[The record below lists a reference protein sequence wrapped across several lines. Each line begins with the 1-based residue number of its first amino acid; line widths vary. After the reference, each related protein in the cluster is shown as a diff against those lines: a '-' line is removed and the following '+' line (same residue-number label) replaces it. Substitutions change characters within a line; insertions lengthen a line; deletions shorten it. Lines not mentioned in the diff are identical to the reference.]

1 MLVSR
6 ASCRRGCRE
15 ELILYGCK
23 KIRGS
28 RSGDGV
34 ASDGK
39 KPYHE
44 VDIQD
49 MGRLAKTETWF
60 VERTTSVPQPQN
72 KERIEDRGKA
82 TSSER
87 WHVLHD
93 GQTTDLRHFHVPI
106 EYREQTGIQGM
117 QPLRLTEQFKTLFSL
132 AVQMTETSGVDAV
145 LLLVEGTAD
154 WPRLRNMAPNS
165 KILIAADTS
174 EQLTG
179 AKEAGLEPICLEMPD
194 NPVYEKLTQA
204 VLEAVADDILAPGSA
219 VVALYSSF
227 DADSIDSL
235 SVINLDEHLNRLT
248 GRDLRQLETRVP
260 LDTLKIVVDLAVEI
274 GREGREGKPVGT
286 LFVVG
291 DSRKVL
297 ACSRSVGFDPVKGYS
312 RKERN
317 LNDPRVREG
326 IKEIAQ
332 MDGAIIVSPDGT
344 VEATCRYLDCSAAEV
359 TLSKG
364 LGARHWAAAAI
375 SCSTNA
381 VAITVSQSNG
391 TVRIFQNGETV
402 LRIEPYSRRP
412 MVWRDLDDG
421 PLPAGS

>member
-1 MLVSR
+1 MTALVNMDSAFAERSTAALGPAKR
-6 ASCRRGCRE
+6 AVLGP
-15 ELILYGCK
+15 I
-23 KIRGS
+23 
-28 RSGDGV
+28 
-34 ASDGK
+34 
-39 KPYHE
+39 
-44 VDIQD
+44 
-49 MGRLAKTETWF
+49 GRA
-60 VERTTSVPQPQN
+60 V
-72 KERIEDRGKA
+72 IGG
-82 TSSER
+82 R
-87 WHVLHD
+87 WHVVHP
-93 GQTTDLRHFHVPI
+93 GQPGGAPQSHIAT
-106 EYREQTGIQGM
+106 ENREPTPSKEM
-117 QPLRLTEQFKTLFSL
+117 QNLRLTDQFRNLMSMAVDLTKT
-132 AVQMTETSGVDAV
+132 VGIDAI

-154 WPRLRNMAPNS
+154 WPRVRNMAP
-165 KILIAADTS
+165 KAKLLVAADTF
-174 EQLTG
+174 EQLKG
-179 AKEAGLEPICLEMPD
+179 AKEAGLEPIRLEMPD
-194 NPVYEKLTQA
+194 NPPNEKLTQA

-219 VVALYSSF
+219 VVALYSGF
-227 DADSIDSL
+227 DAESIDSL

-248 GRDLRQLETRVP
+248 GRDLRQLETCVP
-260 LDTLKIVVDLAVEI
+260 LDTLKIVVDLAIEI

-291 DSRKVL
+291 DSRKVM
-297 ACSRSVGFDPVKGYS
+297 ASSRPAGFDPVKGYS

-344 VEATCRYLDCSAAEV
+344 VEATCRYLDCSAADV

-375 SCSTNA
+375 SRATNA

-402 LRIEPYSRRP
+402 LRIEPYARRT

-421 PLPAGS
+421 AGAPGV

>member
-1 MLVSR
+1 
-6 ASCRRGCRE
+6 
-15 ELILYGCK
+15 
-23 KIRGS
+23 
-28 RSGDGV
+28 
-34 ASDGK
+34 
-39 KPYHE
+39 
-44 VDIQD
+44 
-49 MGRLAKTETWF
+49 MG
-60 VERTTSVPQPQN
+60 
-72 KERIEDRGKA
+72 
-82 TSSER
+82 ER
-87 WHVLHD
+87 WHVLD
-93 GQTTDLRHFHVPI
+93 GSQAIRRLHYHVPI
-106 EYREQTGIQGM
+106 DNRKQTGSLGM
-117 QPLRLTEQFKTLFSL
+117 QPLRMSEQFKNLFSL
-132 AVQMTETSGVDAV
+132 AVQMTETSRVDAI

-154 WPRLRNMAPNS
+154 WPRLRNMAPGA
-165 KILIAADTS
+165 KLLVAADTFD
-174 EQLTG
+174 QLAG
-179 AKEAGLEPICLEMPD
+179 AKEAGLEPIRLEMPD
-194 NPVYEKLTQA
+194 NPANEKLTQA

-235 SVINLDEHLNRLT
+235 SLINLDEHLNRLS
-248 GRDLRQLETRVP
+248 GRDLRQLETCVP

-274 GREGREGKPVGT
+274 GREGREGHPVGT

-297 ACSRSVGFDPVKGYS
+297 ACSRPVGFDPVKGYS

-317 LNDPRVREG
+317 LNDARVREG

-344 VEATCRYLDCSAAEV
+344 VEATCRYLDCSAADV

-375 SCSTNA
+375 SRATNA
-381 VAITVSQSNG
+381 VAVTVSQSNG

-402 LRIEPYSRRP
+402 LRIEPYARRP

-421 PLPAGS
+421 QLPAGV